1 MVKAYELPPGL
12 RFDVGGQIREQE
24 EVNAAIF
31 GALALAVIF
40 IYIVLASQFGSFL
53 QPIAIMASLPLSIVG
68 VMLRCCLPRRR

>member
-68 VMLRCCLPRRR
+68 VMLRCCSPTRR